1 MSNSF
6 FGSLSRD
13 LESAYENDPA
23 ARGTWAKLGIVLL
36 YPGFQAILM
45 HRIAHR
51 IYHFGVPILPRLIA
65 YFSRFW
71 TGVEIHPAARIG
83 AGFFIDHGMGV
94 VIGETTIVGE
104 DCTIFHQVTLG
115 GTGKETGKRHPT
127 VGDKVVIGG
136 GAKILGNIT
145 IGDHSYIGANSV
157 VLMDVPEESTVV
169 GIPGRIVRF
178 KGKRVSPC
186 DALDHIH
193 LPDPVRD
200 RFSEVEAQIE
210 TLQKLCEEIQ
220 REKEKTEV

>member
-1 MSNSF
+1 
-6 FGSLSRD
+6 
-13 LESAYENDPA
+13 
-23 ARGTWAKLGIVLL
+23 
-36 YPGFQAILM
+36 M

-51 IYHFGVPILPRLIA
+51 IYHFGIPILPKLIA

-94 VIGETTIVGE
+94 VIGETSIVGE

-157 VLMDVPEESTVV
+157 VLMDVPPESTVV

-210 TLQKLCEEIQ
+210 TLQKLCEELQ